1 MQINVVVRNSNN
13 LIEKVCSI
21 DYDSKHFNDLESI
34 SNYLKENYNVECAY
48 YRCEYDIECKKKYI
62 YELLSTNK
70 VLNLDVDFESLKFSK
85 YYKITK
91 KSQLT
96 INAVLETGGF
106 GATGGPGII
115 WWLQALF
122 FIRDV
127 VLLILSML
135 SFIKI
140 YFLPFNEIKK
150 KYGYGK
156 NFIYDIFDNQDIW
169 QFGILSLEKIKLN
182 KVLEFSVMN
191 KFGYKLKNKNW
202 IRKIL
207 HNPARHLNK
216 YDNY

>member
-1 MQINVVVRNSNN
+1 MQINVVVRNSDN

-34 SNYLKENYNVECAY
+34 SDYLKENYNVECGY

-62 YELLSTNK
+62 YYLSSKNK
-70 VLNLDVDFESLKFSK
+70 MLNLAVDFESLEFSK

-96 INAVLETGGF
+96 INVVLETGGY
-106 GATGGPGII
+106 GAAGGPGII
-115 WWLQALF
+115 GWLQILF
-122 FIRDV
+122 FVRDI
-127 VLLILSML
+127 VLSITSIL

-140 YFLPFNEIKK
+140 YFFPFKEIKK
-150 KYGYGK
+150 KYGYGA
-156 NFIYDIFDNQDIW
+156 NFIYDILDNQDTW
-169 QFGILSLEKIKLN
+169 QYGVLALEKIKLN
-182 KVLEFSVMN
+182 RILEFSVMN
-191 KFGYKLKNKNW
+191 RFGYKIQNKNW

-207 HNPARHLNK
+207 PNPARHLNK